1 MPGFEGNINKYDESC
16 EPPLIHYE
24 FLAYFDTHAAMD
36 AYITDIKCR
45 FKAAKKA
52 KKQSLEPE
60 KKPGNVD
67 GSSSRN
73 TQQQAVHVLP
83 RREQHVVEQQEQVKD
98 EEKEQEQ
105 EGAAVPVDEIEP
117 GALLIGQFENE
128 NAHGDEQ
135 FPLAFDIPTTT
146 ITLAPPMSISD
157 HDHDLMPEL
166 PTTDFFRLD
175 DSYMCDEEIP
185 IYEV

>member
-135 FPLAFDIPTTT
+135 FPLAFDT

>member
-1 MPGFEGNINKYDESC
+1 MFQTLI
-16 EPPLIHYE
+16 PLTRDMN
-24 FLAYFDTHAAMD
+24 A
-36 AYITDIKCR
+36 
-45 FKAAKKA
+45 
-52 KKQSLEPE
+52 
-60 KKPGNVD
+60 
-67 GSSSRN
+67 
-73 TQQQAVHVLP
+73 
-83 RREQHVVEQQEQVKD
+83 
-98 EEKEQEQ
+98 
-105 EGAAVPVDEIEP
+105 AAVPVDEIEP
-117 GALLIGQFENE
+117 GALLIGQQFENE

-135 FPLAFDIPTTT
+135 FPLAFDT

>member
-98 EEKEQEQ
+98 EDKEQEQ
-105 EGAAVPVDEIEP
+105 EGAAMPVDEIEP

-135 FPLAFDIPTTT
+135 FPLAFDT

>member
-117 GALLIGQFENE
+117 GALLIGQQFENE

-135 FPLAFDIPTTT
+135 FPLAFDT